1 MTVQEIVQR
10 AGIHR
15 STFYIYFQA
24 VEDIFSGIKE
34 HQLSLLQEV
43 LATSGEGEE
52 KFIGLLNALREVYN
66 ENRVFLK
73 PLVID
78 YHSSTFSRAYRQML
92 KDALKSD
99 GNFPVYTEGSRE
111 YIILDSVMSGYIE
124 MLLQLLDSDTV
135 SMEEAFRFHGGS
147 IPFCLLYYGKRD
159 QTGSEK
165 ALRNHINSGQ
175 GDGSVSLFYVHF
187 WQQFRQHFAQQS
199 TIYVHLYIFNQT
211 RVCYNDCNE
220 HLQPG
225 AEKHRS
231 KERKEPGMIKI
242 FAKMLV
248 KEECIDKFIEL
259 AKELVEK
266 SRAEEGNVFYSIN
279 QSVENNCIFAFIEC
293 WKDQAA
299 IDFHNATPHFT
310 GIVPQLGS
318 LCEKSYGAELFN
330 EL

>member
-1 MTVQEIVQR
+1 MSEYSAARSRTRARIERAFWDLYLEKQFRRVTVQEIVQR

-34 HQLSLLQEV
+34 RQLSLLQEV

-135 SMEEAFRFHGGS
+135 SMEEAFHFW
-147 IPFCLLYYGKRD
+147 FCVSFLRTLLAAI
-159 QTGSEK
+159 QT
-165 ALRNHINSGQ
+165 ALRTTINNLCPSI
-175 GDGSVSLFYVHF
+175 HF
-187 WQQFRQHFAQQS
+187 
-199 TIYVHLYIFNQT
+199 
-211 RVCYNDCNE
+211 
-220 HLQPG
+220 
-225 AEKHRS
+225 
-231 KERKEPGMIKI
+231 
-242 FAKMLV
+242 
-248 KEECIDKFIEL
+248 
-259 AKELVEK
+259 
-266 SRAEEGNVFYSIN
+266 
-279 QSVENNCIFAFIEC
+279 
-293 WKDQAA
+293 
-299 IDFHNATPHFT
+299 
-310 GIVPQLGS
+310 
-318 LCEKSYGAELFN
+318 
-330 EL
+330 

>member
-1 MTVQEIVQR
+1 MSEYSAARSRTRARIERAFWDLYLEKQFRRVTVQEIVQR

-52 KFIGLLNALREVYN
+52 KFIGLLNALRKVYN

-135 SMEEAFRFHGGS
+135 SMEEAF
-147 IPFCLLYYGKRD
+147 
-159 QTGSEK
+159 
-165 ALRNHINSGQ
+165 
-175 GDGSVSLFYVHF
+175 
-187 WQQFRQHFAQQS
+187 HFAYY
-199 TIYVHLYIFNQT
+199 TMEN
-211 RVCYNDCNE
+211 
-220 HLQPG
+220 G
-225 AEKHRS
+225 
-231 KERKEPGMIKI
+231 IKPALKNR
-242 FAKMLV
+242 F
-248 KEECIDKFIEL
+248 
-259 AKELVEK
+259 
-266 SRAEEGNVFYSIN
+266 
-279 QSVENNCIFAFIEC
+279 
-293 WKDQAA
+293 
-299 IDFHNATPHFT
+299 
-310 GIVPQLGS
+310 GIT
-318 LCEKSYGAELFN
+318 
-330 EL
+330 

>member
-1 MTVQEIVQR
+1 MNKIRHSVGFSCGTEFFMLYLSSGGNSNLLQPAASNILSAEATIFLERVSMSEYSAARSRTRARIERAFWDLYLEKQFRRVTVQEIVQR

-135 SMEEAFRFHGGS
+135 SMEEAFHFA
-147 IPFCLLYYGKRD
+147 YYTMENGTRP
-159 QTGSEK
+159 
-165 ALRNHINSGQ
+165 ALRKR
-175 GDGSVSLFYVHF
+175 F
-187 WQQFRQHFAQQS
+187 
-199 TIYVHLYIFNQT
+199 
-211 RVCYNDCNE
+211 
-220 HLQPG
+220 
-225 AEKHRS
+225 
-231 KERKEPGMIKI
+231 
-242 FAKMLV
+242 
-248 KEECIDKFIEL
+248 
-259 AKELVEK
+259 
-266 SRAEEGNVFYSIN
+266 
-279 QSVENNCIFAFIEC
+279 
-293 WKDQAA
+293 
-299 IDFHNATPHFT
+299 
-310 GIVPQLGS
+310 GIT
-318 LCEKSYGAELFN
+318 
-330 EL
+330 

>member
-1 MTVQEIVQR
+1 MSEYSAARSRTRARIERAFWDLYLEKQFRRVTVQEIVQR

-135 SMEEAFRFHGGS
+135 SMEEAFHFA
-147 IPFCLLYYGKRD
+147 YYTMENR
-159 QTGSEK
+159 TRP
-165 ALRNHINSGQ
+165 ALRKR
-175 GDGSVSLFYVHF
+175 F
-187 WQQFRQHFAQQS
+187 
-199 TIYVHLYIFNQT
+199 
-211 RVCYNDCNE
+211 
-220 HLQPG
+220 
-225 AEKHRS
+225 
-231 KERKEPGMIKI
+231 
-242 FAKMLV
+242 
-248 KEECIDKFIEL
+248 
-259 AKELVEK
+259 
-266 SRAEEGNVFYSIN
+266 
-279 QSVENNCIFAFIEC
+279 
-293 WKDQAA
+293 
-299 IDFHNATPHFT
+299 
-310 GIVPQLGS
+310 GIT
-318 LCEKSYGAELFN
+318 
-330 EL
+330 

>member
-1 MTVQEIVQR
+1 MSEYSAARSRTRARIERAFWDLYLEKQFRRVTVQEIVQR

-135 SMEEAFRFHGGS
+135 SMEEAFYFA
-147 IPFCLLYYGKRD
+147 YYTMENGTRP
-159 QTGSEK
+159 
-165 ALRNHINSGQ
+165 ALRKR
-175 GDGSVSLFYVHF
+175 F
-187 WQQFRQHFAQQS
+187 
-199 TIYVHLYIFNQT
+199 
-211 RVCYNDCNE
+211 
-220 HLQPG
+220 
-225 AEKHRS
+225 
-231 KERKEPGMIKI
+231 
-242 FAKMLV
+242 
-248 KEECIDKFIEL
+248 
-259 AKELVEK
+259 
-266 SRAEEGNVFYSIN
+266 
-279 QSVENNCIFAFIEC
+279 
-293 WKDQAA
+293 
-299 IDFHNATPHFT
+299 
-310 GIVPQLGS
+310 GIT
-318 LCEKSYGAELFN
+318 
-330 EL
+330 